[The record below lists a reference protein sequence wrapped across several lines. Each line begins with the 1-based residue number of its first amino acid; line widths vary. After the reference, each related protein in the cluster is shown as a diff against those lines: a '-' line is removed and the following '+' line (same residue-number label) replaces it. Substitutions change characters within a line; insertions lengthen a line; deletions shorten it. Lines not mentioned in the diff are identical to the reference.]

1 MLCPSAEVA
10 SAVGVE
16 TPNPEEGGANAL
28 ASQAM
33 VVMPLCVASPLRMA
47 RGAVGSLRSP
57 DSMPSAPRHVV
68 AMSADQ
74 LVVPEPDPRPALAAR
89 FLAAANLIRGRLMNL
104 DKDSRFTLFVSAFL
118 LYHSRGSAERFLAGC
133 ASSLRAA
140 LLRHMRRVLRGVTGG
155 GAYLAV
161 VASTASLSL
170 PSA

>member
-1 MLCPSAEVA
+1 MAALPDVA
-10 SAVGVE
+10 SAVGAE
-16 TPNPEEGGANAL
+16 TPDPEEGGANAL

-33 VVMPLCVASPLRMA
+33 VVMPVCVASPLRMA
-47 RGAVGSLRSP
+47 RGAVVSLRSP
-57 DSMPSAPRHVV
+57 DSVPSAPRPVV

-74 LVVPEPDPRPALAAR
+74 LVAPEPDPRPALAAR
-89 FLAAANLIRGRLMNL
+89 ILAAANLIRGQLMNL
-104 DKDSRFTLFVSAFL
+104 DKDKRFALFVSAYL

-133 ASSLRAA
+133 VSSLRAA
-140 LLRHMRRVLRGVTGG
+140 LLRHLRRILRGVTAA